1 MVLIPKPGKPLTQA
15 KSLRPFSL
23 ISFMLKT
30 QEKLVDRHIT
40 GGVLVEKTVHQK
52 QFAYRAGMSTD
63 TAIYEVVQRLEKSLE
78 HKETGLGVFL
88 DIEGAFGNILF
99 DAIII
104 AARQR
109 WLQETCCKWIRMLH
123 SMDDSP
129 TDKYNRHTARGRME
143 DKHRK

>member
-1 MVLIPKPGKPLTQA
+1 MVLIPKPGKPLTQSQ
-15 KSLRPFSL
+15 SLRPFSL
-23 ISFMLKT
+23 MFFIVKS
-30 QEKLVDRHIT
+30 QEKLLDRQSGEEFWLKKIASERVRLQGRYAYGYSTLPGCKMT
-40 GGVLVEKTVHQK
+40 G
-52 QFAYRAGMSTD
+52 
-63 TAIYEVVQRLEKSLE
+63 KSLE
-78 HKETGLGVFL
+78 HKETGLGAFL

-109 WLQETCCKWIRMLH
+109 WLQETCCKWIRVLH